1 MKFIMNTQA
10 FLQSFKTLQ
19 LEVQELKTLQQR
31 ALLYLQNYNGSK
43 TEIPILI
50 EERISVKETC
60 QILNCSEVT
69 LWKLRKDGTLPYT
82 QHKRT
87 IRFKKIDIL
96 NYLNQKR

>member
-1 MKFIMNTQA
+1 MNQQQFLSA
-10 FLQSFKTLQ
+10 FENLQK
-19 LEVQELKTLQQR
+19 EVQEIKTLQQR
-31 ALLYLQNYNGSK
+31 VLLYLENNNGSL
-43 TEIPILI
+43 TEDSTII

-60 QILNCSEVT
+60 KILKCSEVS
-69 LWKLRKDGTLPYT
+69 LWKLRKDGTLPFT

>member
-1 MKFIMNTQA
+1 MNNQQ
-10 FLQSFKTLQ
+10 FLESFKNLQ
-19 LEVQELKTLQQR
+19 KEVQEIKTLQQR
-31 ALLYLQNYNGSK
+31 SLLFLENHNGSK
-43 TEIPILI
+43 TENSLII

-60 QILNCSEVT
+60 QILGLSDVS

>member
-1 MKFIMNTQA
+1 MKTQDFLSA
-10 FLQSFKTLQ
+10 FEKLQSDVKVQATQLQ
-19 LEVQELKTLQQR
+19 RV
-31 ALLYLQNYNGSK
+31 LLYLENHNGIK
-43 TEIPILI
+43 TENSLII

-60 QILNCSEVT
+60 QILGLSEVS

>member
-1 MKFIMNTQA
+1 MNQQQFLSA
-10 FLQSFKTLQ
+10 FENLQSQ
-19 LEVQELKTLQQR
+19 VQELKTLQQR
-31 ALLYLQNYNGSK
+31 TLLYLENNNCRS
-43 TEIPILI
+43 TENPTTI

-60 QILNCSEVT
+60 QILKCSEVS

>member
-1 MKFIMNTQA
+1 MNTPQ
-10 FLQSFKTLQ
+10 FLQSFKILQ
-19 LEVQELKTLQQR
+19 SEVKELKTLQQR
-31 ALLYLQNYNGSK
+31 VLLYLENHNGSK
-43 TEIPILI
+43 KEIPLLI

-60 QILNCSEVT
+60 QILSCSEVT
-69 LWKLRKDGTLPYT
+69 LWKLRKDGTLPYS

>member
-1 MKFIMNTQA
+1 MNTQQ
-10 FLQSFKTLQ
+10 FLQSFENLQ

-31 ALLYLQNYNGSK
+31 VLLYLENHNGSK
-43 TEIPILI
+43 IENSLLI

-60 QILNCSEVT
+60 QILGCSEVT

-96 NYLNQKR
+96 NYLNQK

>member
-1 MKFIMNTQA
+1 MNQKQFLSA
-10 FLQSFKTLQ
+10 FEDLQSD
-19 LEVQELKTLQQR
+19 VQELKTLQQR
-31 ALLYLQNYNGSK
+31 TLLYLEKDNSSR
-43 TEIPILI
+43 TEIPLLI

-60 QILNCSEVT
+60 QIIGCSEVT

-82 QHKRT
+82 RHKRT

>member
-1 MKFIMNTQA
+1 MNPQH
-10 FLQSFKTLQ
+10 FFHSFLHLQS
-19 LEVQELKTLQQR
+19 EVQKLKTLQQR
-31 ALLYLQNYNGSK
+31 ALLLLENQNSSK
-43 TEIPILI
+43 TEIPLI

-60 QILNCSEVT
+60 QILGLSEVS

>member
-1 MKFIMNTQA
+1 MNQQHFLSA
-10 FLQSFKTLQ
+10 FENLQK
-19 LEVQELKTLQQR
+19 EVQEVKTLQQR
-31 ALLYLQNYNGSK
+31 SLLLLENYSGSK
-43 TEIPILI
+43 IENSLLI

-60 QILNCSEVT
+60 QILGLSEVS

>member
-1 MKFIMNTQA
+1 MNQPQ
-10 FLQSFKTLQ
+10 FLQSFKNLLQ
-19 LEVQELKTLQQR
+19 EVQDLKTLQQR
-31 ALLYLQNYNGSK
+31 VLILLENNRLITSEK
-43 TEIPILI
+43 SSSI

-60 QILNCSEVT
+60 KILGCSEVT

>member
-1 MKFIMNTQA
+1 MNNQQ
-10 FLQSFKTLQ
+10 FLESFKNLQ
-19 LEVQELKTLQQR
+19 KEVQEIRTLQQR
-31 ALLYLQNYNGSK
+31 SLLLLENHNGSK
-43 TEIPILI
+43 TENSLII

-60 QILNCSEVT
+60 QILGLSEVS

-82 QHKRT
+82 RHKRT

>member
-1 MKFIMNTQA
+1 MNQKQFLSA
-10 FLQSFKTLQ
+10 FENLQS
-19 LEVQELKTLQQR
+19 EVQEIKTLQQR
-31 ALLYLQNYNGSK
+31 SLLLLENHNGNK
-43 TEIPILI
+43 TENSPLI

-60 QILNCSEVT
+60 QILGLSEVSI
-69 LWKLRKDGTLPYT
+69 WKLRKDGTLPYT

>member
-1 MKFIMNTQA
+1 MNNQQ
-10 FLQSFKTLQ
+10 FLESFKNLQ
-19 LEVQELKTLQQR
+19 KEVQEIKTLQQR
-31 ALLYLQNYNGSK
+31 SLLFLENHNSSK
-43 TEIPILI
+43 TENSLII

-60 QILNCSEVT
+60 QILGLSEVS

>member
-1 MKFIMNTQA
+1 MKTQDFLSA
-10 FLQSFKTLQ
+10 FEKLQSDV
-19 LEVQELKTLQQR
+19 EVQTTQLQR
-31 ALLYLQNYNGSK
+31 VLLYLENYNVSK
-43 TEIPILI
+43 TENSLII

-60 QILNCSEVT
+60 QILGLSEVS

>member
-1 MKFIMNTQA
+1 MNTQQ
-10 FLQSFKTLQ
+10 FLQSFENLQ

-31 ALLYLQNYNGSK
+31 VLLYLENHNGSK
-43 TEIPILI
+43 IENSLLI

-60 QILNCSEVT
+60 QILGCSEVT

>member
-1 MKFIMNTQA
+1 MNTQQ
-10 FLQSFKTLQ
+10 FLQSFENLQ

-31 ALLYLQNYNGSK
+31 VLLYLENHNGSK
-43 TEIPILI
+43 IENSLLI

-60 QILNCSEVT
+60 QILGCSEVT
-69 LWKLRKDGTLPYT
+69 LWKLRKDGTLPYS

>member
-1 MKFIMNTQA
+1 MKTQE
-10 FLQSFKTLQ
+10 FLQSFKMLQ
-19 LEVQELKTLQQR
+19 SEVQELKTLQQR
-31 ALLYLQNYNGSK
+31 TLLLLENHNSNK
-43 TEIPILI
+43 TENSLLI

-60 QILNCSEVT
+60 QILGLSEVS